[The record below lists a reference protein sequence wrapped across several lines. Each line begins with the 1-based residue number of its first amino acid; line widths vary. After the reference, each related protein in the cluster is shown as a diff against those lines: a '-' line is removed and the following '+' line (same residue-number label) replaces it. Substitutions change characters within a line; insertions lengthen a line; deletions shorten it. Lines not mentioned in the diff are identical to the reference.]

1 MGNLTLQEKAIF
13 TVNVEDTA
21 FEALEKIELN
31 KYGTVIV
38 LKGEKVVGTL
48 SDGDIRKI
56 LLSHHMLTIP
66 VRKVMNQNFSS
77 ILKGQDLIG
86 NEIFKSSF
94 FIRLLPVVDQLGNL
108 QGLMKRT

>member
-56 LLSHHMLTIP
+56 LLSHHM
-66 VRKVMNQNFSS
+66 R
-77 ILKGQDLIG
+77 LKY
-86 NEIFKSSF
+86 
-94 FIRLLPVVDQLGNL
+94 RLCVFEFGE
-108 QGLMKRT
+108 GA